1 MSARRRRNGV
11 GKGTT
16 MRYPTIEHHGT
27 SEGVTGS
34 CHQLHMHATSSLL
47 VDCGLF
53 QGSETSA
60 DGRASAGQLAI
71 EFALQTVKALVV
83 THVHIDHVG
92 RIPYLLAAGFEGPI
106 LCSEASA
113 KLLPIVLV
121 DAFKLSFSRDQQ
133 RIDRYID
140 IVESRLAA
148 LPYQHW
154 FTLEDTDELNARIRL
169 QRAGHIIGSAYVE
182 IDLDYPQA
190 GESKRIVFSGD
201 LGAPHA
207 PFLMPPQ
214 PPERADI
221 LVLESTY
228 GDRIHEDRQ
237 TRRQRL
243 EAVIEQALQDQ
254 GTVLI
259 PAFSIGR
266 TQELLYELEEIIHT
280 RSVGA
285 SSLANMLPSETVPA
299 SSASVGASLLANS
312 ATDRPPLAT
321 ETSVT
326 PIPPLSTEE
335 RAAPI
340 LPLPSEKRAN
350 SDHLPLPSG
359 ERAGVRGRE
368 AMPENG
374 ITSESAGVRGNETS
388 PAISSD
394 AEQPPLP
401 LRERAGERGQKAAA
415 NHSPDQTTT
424 NWSEL
429 PIILD
434 SPLASRFTAAY
445 RELKP
450 FWNQEA
456 RDRVQSGRRPLSFE
470 QLITIDSH
478 SDHQRIVNHLTQ
490 TARPAIVIAGGGMCS
505 GGRIVNYLKAM
516 LGDKRHN
523 VLFVGYQARGTPGH
537 NIQTYGPK
545 GGYVN
550 LDGERFDI
558 RAGISSIGG
567 YSAHADQ
574 NGLVDFVTGMQQWP
588 TEIRVVHGERG
599 MKQALAGVLK
609 VSFAFY
615 GRELT
620 LRV

>member
-1 MSARRRRNGV
+1 
-11 GKGTT
+11 
-16 MRYPTIEHHGT
+16 MRYPRIQHHGAKD
-27 SEGVTGS
+27 GVTGS
-34 CHQLHMHATSSLL
+34 CHQLDMNATTSLL

-53 QGSETSA
+53 QG
-60 DGRASAGQLAI
+60 DDASIPSGEGGSRLPI
-71 EFALQTVKALVV
+71 DFPLDTIKALVV

-92 RIPYLLAAGFEGPI
+92 RIPYLLAAGFAGPI

-113 KLLPIVLV
+113 KLLPIVLE

-133 RIDRYID
+133 RIERYID
-140 IVESRLAA
+140 IVESRLVA

-154 FTLEDTDELNARIRL
+154 FTLVDTDELNARIRL

-214 PPERADI
+214 SPERADI

-228 GDRIHEDRQ
+228 GDRLHEDRQ

-243 EAVIEQALQDQ
+243 EALIEQALQDQ

-285 SSLANMLPSETVPA
+285 STLANTPPSETVPA

-312 ATDRPPLAT
+312 TTDRPPL
-321 ETSVT
+321 
-326 PIPPLSTEE
+326 P
-335 RAAPI
+335 
-340 LPLPSEKRAN
+340 
-350 SDHLPLPSG
+350 
-359 ERAGVRGRE
+359 
-368 AMPENG
+368 
-374 ITSESAGVRGNETS
+374 
-388 PAISSD
+388 
-394 AEQPPLP
+394 Q
-401 LRERAGERGQKAAA
+401 RERAGERGQKTAQNEAPLA
-415 NHSPDQTTT
+415 ENHSPDQSTT
-424 NWSEL
+424 NWPKL

-456 RDRVQSGRRPLSFE
+456 RDRVQSGRRPLAFE

-490 TARPAIVIAGGGMCS
+490 TARPAIDIAGGGMCS

-523 VLFVGYQARGTPGH
+523 VLFVGYQAKGTPGH
-537 NIQTYGPK
+537 AIQTYGPK

-588 TEIRVVHGERG
+588 TEIRVVHGEQRA
-599 MKQALAGVLK
+599 KEALAEQLQTRYRQHNKPAVVINTSGTSSGIEK
-609 VSFAFY
+609 ARQDKTNAS
-615 GRELT
+615 
-620 LRV
+620 

>member
-1 MSARRRRNGV
+1 MG
-11 GKGTT
+11 
-16 MRYPTIEHHGT
+16 YPQIEHHGAKD
-27 SEGVTGS
+27 GVTGS
-34 CHQLHMHATSSLL
+34 CHQLDMNATTSLL

-53 QGSETSA
+53 QG
-60 DGRASAGQLAI
+60 DDASIPGGEGGSRLPI
-71 EFALQTVKALVV
+71 DFPLDTIKALMV

-113 KLLPIVLV
+113 KLLPIVLE

-133 RIDRYID
+133 RIERYID
-140 IVESRLAA
+140 IVESRLVA

-154 FTLEDTDELNARIRL
+154 FTLADTDELNARIRL

-182 IDLDYPQA
+182 IDLNYPQA

-228 GDRIHEDRQ
+228 GDRLHEDRK

-285 SSLANMLPSETVPA
+285 NSLANVLPSETVPA
-299 SSASVGASLLANS
+299 PSASVGASLLANS
-312 ATDRPPLAT
+312 TTDRPPLAT
-321 ETSVT
+321 EMSAT
-326 PIPPLSTEE
+326 PIPPLSTE
-335 RAAPI
+335 
-340 LPLPSEKRAN
+340 
-350 SDHLPLPSG
+350 

-401 LRERAGERGQKAAA
+401 LRERAGERGQKDAA
-415 NHSPDQTTT
+415 NHLPDQTTT
-424 NWSEL
+424 NWPEL

-478 SDHQRIVNHLTQ
+478 RDHQRIVNHLTQ
-490 TARPAIVIAGGGMCS
+490 TASPAIVIAGSGMCS

-523 VLFVGYQARGTPGH
+523 VLFVGYQAKGTPGH
-537 NIQTYGPK
+537 AIQTYGPK

-588 TEIRVVHGERG
+588 TEIRVVHGEKRA
-599 MKQALAGVLK
+599 KQALGAQLHASYKQQNRPDVRITTGGMEGM
-609 VSFAFY
+609 SEQGGSY
-615 GRELT
+615 GS
-620 LRV
+620 

>member
-1 MSARRRRNGV
+1 MDF
-11 GKGTT
+11 
-16 MRYPTIEHHGT
+16 PHIEHHGAKD
-27 SEGVTGS
+27 GVTGS
-34 CHQLHMHATSSLL
+34 CHQLDMNATTSLL

-53 QGSETSA
+53 QG
-60 DGRASAGQLAI
+60 DDASIPSGEGGSRLLI
-71 EFALQTVKALVV
+71 DFPLDTIKALVV

-92 RIPYLLAAGFEGPI
+92 RIPYLLAAGFAGPI

-113 KLLPIVLV
+113 KLLPIVLE

-133 RIDRYID
+133 RIERYID
-140 IVESRLAA
+140 IVESRLVA

-154 FTLEDTDELNARIRL
+154 FTLVDTDELNARIRL

-182 IDLDYPQA
+182 IDLNYPQA

-228 GDRIHEDRQ
+228 GDRLHEDRQ

-299 SSASVGASLLANS
+299 SVGASSPANS
-312 ATDRPPLAT
+312 TTDRPPL
-321 ETSVT
+321 
-326 PIPPLSTEE
+326 
-335 RAAPI
+335 
-340 LPLPSEKRAN
+340 PSE
-350 SDHLPLPSG
+350 
-359 ERAGVRGRE
+359 ERAGVRE
-368 AMPENG
+368 IIPESG
-374 ITSESAGVRGNETS
+374 ITSERVGLRSKETS
-388 PAISSD
+388 LAISSD

-401 LRERAGERGQKAAA
+401 QRERAGERGQKAAA
-415 NHSPDQTTT
+415 SHSPDQSTT
-424 NWSEL
+424 NWPEL

-456 RDRVQSGRRPLSFE
+456 RDRDQSGRRPLAFE

-523 VLFVGYQARGTPGH
+523 VLFVGYQAKGTPGH
-537 NIQTYGPK
+537 AIQTYGPK

-574 NGLVDFVTGMQQWP
+574 NGLVGFVTGMQQWP
-588 TEIRVVHGERG
+588 TEIRVVHGEQKA
-599 MKQALAGVLK
+599 KQALAAQLRKQYEQLK
-609 VSFAFY
+609 RPLDMI
-615 GRELT
+615 G
-620 LRV
+620 

>member
-1 MSARRRRNGV
+1 
-11 GKGTT
+11 
-16 MRYPTIEHHGT
+16 MRYPRIQHHGAKD
-27 SEGVTGS
+27 GVTGS
-34 CHQLHMHATSSLL
+34 CHQLDMNATTSLL

-53 QGSETSA
+53 QG
-60 DGRASAGQLAI
+60 DDASIPGGEGGSRLPI
-71 EFALQTVKALVV
+71 DFPLDTIKALVV

-113 KLLPIVLV
+113 KLLPIVLE

-133 RIDRYID
+133 RIERYID
-140 IVESRLAA
+140 IVESRLVA

-154 FTLEDTDELNARIRL
+154 FTLVDTEELNARIRL

-214 PPERADI
+214 SPERADI

-228 GDRIHEDRQ
+228 GDRLHEDRQ

-243 EAVIEQALQDQ
+243 EALIEQALQDQ

-299 SSASVGASLLANS
+299 PSASVGASLLANNN
-312 ATDRPPLAT
+312 TDRTPLPT
-321 ETSVT
+321 ETSANSD
-326 PIPPLSTEE
+326 L
-335 RAAPI
+335 
-340 LPLPSEKRAN
+340 LPLP
-350 SDHLPLPSG
+350 PG

-368 AMPENG
+368 TMPENE
-374 ITSESAGVRGNETS
+374 ITAESAEARGETADDT
-388 PAISSD
+388 PA
-394 AEQPPLP
+394 
-401 LRERAGERGQKAAA
+401 
-415 NHSPDQTTT
+415 T
-424 NWSEL
+424 NWPEL

-456 RDRVQSGRRPLSFE
+456 RDRVQSGRRPLAFE

-523 VLFVGYQARGTPGH
+523 VLFVGYQAKGTPGH
-537 NIQTYGPK
+537 AIQTYGPK

-574 NGLVDFVTGMQQWP
+574 KGLMEFVTGMQQWP
-588 TEIRVVHGERG
+588 TEIRVVHGEQKA
-599 MKQALAGVLK
+599 KQALADV
-609 VSFAFY
+609 
-615 GRELT
+615 
-620 LRV
+620 LRVQYAAREVSIQTEPTN

>member
-1 MSARRRRNGV
+1 MG
-11 GKGTT
+11 
-16 MRYPTIEHHGT
+16 YPQIEHHGAKD
-27 SEGVTGS
+27 GVTGS
-34 CHQLHMHATSSLL
+34 CHQLDMNATTSLL

-53 QGSETSA
+53 QG
-60 DGRASAGQLAI
+60 DDASIPSGEGGSRLPI
-71 EFALQTVKALVV
+71 DFPLDTIKALVV

-113 KLLPIVLV
+113 KLLPIVLE
-121 DAFKLSFSRDQQ
+121 DAFKLSFSCDQQ
-133 RIDRYID
+133 RIERYID
-140 IVESRLAA
+140 LVESRLVA

-154 FTLEDTDELNARIRL
+154 FTLVDTDELNARIRL

-182 IDLDYPQA
+182 IDLNYPQA

-228 GDRIHEDRQ
+228 GDRLHEDRQ

-299 SSASVGASLLANS
+299 SVGASSPANS
-312 ATDRPPLAT
+312 NTDRPPLPT
-321 ETSVT
+321 ETRVT
-326 PIPPLSTEE
+326 LPTEE
-335 RAAPI
+335 RAVPI
-340 LPLPSEKRAN
+340 
-350 SDHLPLPSG
+350 LPLPSG

-368 AMPENG
+368 TMPENE
-374 ITSESAGVRGNETS
+374 ITAESAEVRGE
-388 PAISSD
+388 A
-394 AEQPPLP
+394 
-401 LRERAGERGQKAAA
+401 AGDTPE
-415 NHSPDQTTT
+415 T
-424 NWSEL
+424 NWPEL

-456 RDRVQSGRRPLSFE
+456 RDRVQSGRRPLAFE
-470 QLITIDSH
+470 QLITLDSH

-523 VLFVGYQARGTPGH
+523 VLFVGYQAKGTPGH
-537 NIQTYGPK
+537 AIQTYGPK

-588 TEIRVVHGERG
+588 TEIRVVHGEQRA
-599 MKQALAGVLK
+599 KEALAETLK
-609 VSFAFY
+609 ARYIDDNKDV
-615 GRELT
+615 ELR
-620 LRV
+620 L